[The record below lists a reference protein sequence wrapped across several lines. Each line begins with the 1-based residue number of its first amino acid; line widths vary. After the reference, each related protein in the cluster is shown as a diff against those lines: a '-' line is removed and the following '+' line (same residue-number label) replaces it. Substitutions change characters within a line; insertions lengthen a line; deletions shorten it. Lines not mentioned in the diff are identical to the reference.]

1 MSRFVFA
8 VGVSLALVV
17 QAGALAQGRPDFS
30 GTWKLNQS
38 KSPTAAGNFAAMQ
51 FASEIV
57 VKQTATEF
65 HIARSSVRQQPLSA
79 SYPLD
84 GSKVLVQAPTGIS
97 ETGEA
102 RFEGANLV
110 ITSRRSFTSPLGET
124 VLQLKEVW
132 SVNGNVLTIEQTLTE
147 SGESSTEKAVYDKV

>member
-1 MSRFVFA
+1 MSRWAFA
-8 VGVSLALVV
+8 VGVSLALSV
-17 QAGALAQGRPDFS
+17 QTGTLAQARPDFA
-30 GTWKLNQS
+30 GTWKLNQT
-38 KSPTAAGNFAAMQ
+38 KSPAAAGNFAAMQ

-57 VKQTATEF
+57 VTQTAAEIQ
-65 HIARSSVRQQPLSA
+65 IARSSVRQQPLSA

-84 GSKVLVQAPTGIS
+84 GRQGRVQAAAGIA

-102 RFEGANLV
+102 RFEGANLI

-147 SGESSTEKAVYDKV
+147 SGESSTEKAIYDKV